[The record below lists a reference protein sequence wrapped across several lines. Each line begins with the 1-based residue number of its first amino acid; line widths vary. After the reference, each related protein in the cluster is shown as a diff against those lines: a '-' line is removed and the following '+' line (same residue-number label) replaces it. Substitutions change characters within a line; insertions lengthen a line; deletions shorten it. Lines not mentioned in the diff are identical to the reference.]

1 MRKGI
6 LILIGTF
13 LTYGLILG
21 AEDNK
26 FLTKPFKQW
35 KDKDVVKVLNN
46 SAWAKQQTFASAY
59 GVKEGGVKGDEKVE
73 FSADPTGS
81 RKDRMSSGV
90 GGEKELMD
98 TYTVRFF
105 TALPVREGHIRALQ
119 LATGYDSKEPAEKGK
134 FDQMTQRALN
144 MDTSQQIILAIDF
157 GTNNTQYQIDVEK
170 RLGLLTAQQLQQSAY
185 LISQRLGRIQIQQY
199 FPPSQDKTGLKMV
212 FPRTVNGQPVISP
225 EDKEVTFEW
234 YFDKKLLVTF
244 PIQEMM
250 YKGKLEF

>member
-21 AEDNK
+21 AEDK

-35 KDKDVVKVLNN
+35 KDKEVVKVLNN

-59 GVKEGGVKGDEKVE
+59 GVKEGGVRGDEKVE
-73 FSADPTGS
+73 FSSDPTGS

-98 TYTVRFF
+98 TYTVRLF
-105 TALPVREGHIRALQ
+105 TAQPVREAHVRAVQ
-119 LATGYDSKEPAEKGK
+119 LAMGYDSLEPAAKGQ
-134 FDQMTQRALN
+134 FDQKTQRALG
-144 MDTSQQIILAIDF
+144 MDTSSQIIVAVDF
-157 GTNNTQYQIDVEK
+157 ATNNKQYQIDVEK

-185 LISQRLGRIQIQQY
+185 LISQRLGRVQIQQY
-199 FPPSQDKTGLKMV
+199 FPPAPDRTGLKMV

-234 YFDKKLLVTF
+234 YFDKKVLVTF
-244 PIQEMM
+244 PIQDLM

>member
-6 LILIGTF
+6 LILVGTF

-21 AEDNK
+21 AEDK

-35 KDKDVVKVLNN
+35 KDKDVVKLLNN
-46 SAWAKQQTFASAY
+46 SPWAKQQTFASAY

-73 FSADPTGS
+73 FSGDPTGS
-81 RKDRMSSGV
+81 RKDRMSSGA

-119 LATGYDSKEPAEKGK
+119 LATGYDSKEPQDKQK

-144 MDTSQQIILAIDF
+144 LDTSGQIIVAVDF
-157 GTNNTQYQIDVEK
+157 VSNNKQYLMDVEK
-170 RLGLLTAQQLQQSAY
+170 RLSLLTGQQLQQSAY
-185 LISQRLGRIQIQQY
+185 LISQRLGRVQIQQY
-199 FPPSQDKTGLKMV
+199 FAPSPDKTGLKMV

-234 YFDKKLLVTF
+234 YFDKKVLVSF